1 MQRSDLDRQHFATK
15 RPTAHNY
22 MKFRF
27 AFTSSRAW
35 KNNYISASDPLAEPH
50 LIQTDVNFSFVCRGL
65 LCVIGFTVSFAGVGV
80 LAEESTKVELDES
93 GINLADRYACIGG
106 DFVACLRSYGFQ
118 CDPYG
123 NSYMC
128 SSSHSP
134 NVVFRIGKDSDNE
147 GRVLAIPK
155 PRSRCK

>member
-1 MQRSDLDRQHFATK
+1 MQRSDLYRQHLATK

-93 GINLADRYACIGG
+93 GINLAAI
-106 DFVACLRSYGFQ
+106 CLYRW
-118 CDPYG
+118 
-123 NSYMC
+123 
-128 SSSHSP
+128 
-134 NVVFRIGKDSDNE
+134 
-147 GRVLAIPK
+147 
-155 PRSRCK
+155 